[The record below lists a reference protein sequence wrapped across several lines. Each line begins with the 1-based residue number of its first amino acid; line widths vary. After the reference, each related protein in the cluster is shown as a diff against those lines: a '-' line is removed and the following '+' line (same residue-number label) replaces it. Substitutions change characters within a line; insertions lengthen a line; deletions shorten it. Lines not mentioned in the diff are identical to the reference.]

1 MQRVLASLRLKQLCS
16 KLRSET
22 MQIQDPIDVTA
33 EVVEQP
39 EQQDLDN
46 LTDRF
51 VLDLM
56 LASYKNPEL
65 TVDKAAGVTKTLKDV
80 IALSPNPKVLLNLLK
95 LSKKSPSAEL
105 LLKDKLVTPFQLYL
119 IQRAQEVRNAA
130 ASAADPDPAPVA
142 VSPAP
147 VAS

>member
-1 MQRVLASLRLKQLCS
+1 
-16 KLRSET
+16 

-80 IALSPNPKVLLNLLK
+80 IALSPNPKELLNLLK